1 MVAGAVAAAQA
12 GPGSAAAS
20 VVVRLD
26 DYRRNTWSAADLTW
40 EHVALKAV
48 AALARGERLTAAV
61 LLPQADSIARLHTP
75 ADDPRRAATLTL
87 LARAQAGLGDAEAAE
102 RLRAQA
108 QAAWRVAAAGW
119 VERLRPGG
127 GPEGQAECRWMA
139 ARALAASASLDVRGG
154 LPASELDSAALAGLP
169 ADRRKLE
176 VAVAV
181 ATASLEG
188 GGAAPGGEA
197 APGAS

>member
-1 MVAGAVAAAQA
+1 MVVAVAAAPA
-12 GPGSAAAS
+12 GAGSAS
-20 VVVRLD
+20 VVRLD

-48 AALARGERLTAAV
+48 GALARGERLAAAL

-75 ADDPRRAATLTL
+75 ADDPRRAATLAL
-87 LARAQAGLGDAEAAE
+87 LARAQAGMGNADAAE

-108 QAAWRVAAAGW
+108 EAAWRAAASGW
-119 VERLRPGG
+119 VERLRTGG
-127 GPEGQAECRWMA
+127 GAEGQAECRWMA
-139 ARALAASASLDVRGG
+139 RRALAASASLEVRGG
-154 LPASELDSAALAGLP
+154 LPASELESAALAGLP

-181 ATASLEG
+181 ATASLER
-188 GGAAPGGEA
+188 AAGQGEA